1 MSTNEIMSL
10 EGGEISVAVYV
21 DMEPPVRNRD
31 VQVNVTIDYNNAG
44 TYKKLSTIIHM

>member
-1 MSTNEIMSL
+1 MSL
-10 EGGEISVAVYV
+10 EGGEISVTVYV
-21 DMEPPVRNRD
+21 DMSTVHNRD